1 MEGAV
6 NSMKKNKIR
15 RLTLTAVFTAFSVV
29 FMYLSAVLPPGQLGF
44 LGISS
49 LFGVAAVIEYGI
61 AGGLFVFAGT
71 AVIGLII
78 LPDKMLILLYAM
90 FFGYYPILKSL
101 AEKCRSRILEWIIK
115 LVVFNT
121 ALTLILFVFK
131 FVLFDF
137 SFLNDSYL
145 LLYIFCN
152 IVFVLFDI
160 GVSRVIAFY
169 LNRISAKIH

>member
-29 FMYLSAVLPPGQLGF
+29 FMYLSAVLPTGQLGF

-78 LPDKMLILLYAM
+78 LPDKMLIYCMPCFLVI
-90 FFGYYPILKSL
+90 IL
-101 AEKCRSRILEWIIK
+101 
-115 LVVFNT
+115 
-121 ALTLILFVFK
+121 
-131 FVLFDF
+131 
-137 SFLNDSYL
+137 
-145 LLYIFCN
+145 
-152 IVFVLFDI
+152 
-160 GVSRVIAFY
+160 Y
-169 LNRISAKIH
+169 LNL